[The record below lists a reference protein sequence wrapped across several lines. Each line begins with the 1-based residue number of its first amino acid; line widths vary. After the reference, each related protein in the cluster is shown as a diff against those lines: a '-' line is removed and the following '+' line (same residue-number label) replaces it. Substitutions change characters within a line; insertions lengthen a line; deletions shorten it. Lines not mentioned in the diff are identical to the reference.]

1 MGIFCFQNKRST
13 CTGGAGVSGCRVVVV
28 LGAPGNSVGGGSVSR
43 NWGRKSGLVFGSAVF
58 TSFSFFNRTTPNTT
72 PIPSPFSGHVFLNRG
87 GLGARTECS
96 KVAVTWQWANHFQA
110 TVPPGKRLLFM
121 NLGETY
127 VQYYQGLFKGNLAV
141 TKKQWPVT

>member
-1 MGIFCFQNKRST
+1 MHWRGR
-13 CTGGAGVSGCRVVVV
+13 GEWLR
-28 LGAPGNSVGGGSVSR
+28 GGGRAGGSGKQRRGGGVSR

-58 TSFSFFNRTTPNTT
+58 ISFSFFKLGDSKHDTDSEPVFRTRFCKP
-72 PIPSPFSGHVFLNRG
+72 GG
-87 GLGARTECS
+87 GLGGRTECS
-96 KVAVTWQWANHFQA
+96 KVAVTWQWANHLQA

-141 TKKQWPVT
+141 TKKHWPAT